1 MQGKNPILSNKAIV
15 CLLVLL
21 LLVFSIYMLLKPLVL
36 SVDSA
41 YGFLAYQGSRLSHQF
56 NVIQEIATQDI
67 RQVNRIFI
75 SWWSPGQWLYPGFLN
90 AQFGIRLGVGAIG
103 ITLFSMILGMVGY
116 YRVFIYF
123 KFSAMISCW
132 SLLVIFASSTF
143 YYSFI
148 IYQGGEV
155 LEFAVFPWFALY
167 VMSMSRVSLA
177 SILGIGLFFL
187 ICFVAKTTMIIYCT
201 LVMIAKI
208 GVMAR
213 RRSGNK
219 FQLQPVMALLIL
231 LPVLLTVLI
240 WHFYLSVGPR
250 PSLINEFQFPIEGF
264 FVSVTSPLCS
274 ILSIQEWTG
283 RISRT
288 LSSSFDGRISV
299 LFISVFFYGVLII
312 CLFLTGRLIVRNKAI
327 SPSYKALVYVLYV
340 GLLAFFLFAY
350 CFDARI
356 DYSSR
361 HFKLLGYLFIPG
373 LFTALESRIA
383 QRVLQGIVLLFC
395 LASIVDIVYL
405 KEKWTHDRYVSVQY
419 FYRNYEPFAEL
430 DGLDEKSYQN
440 LLKFDRPPI
449 SKNEIIFVES
459 TGDVGIDLHQL
470 CIFQRPEDSIREK
483 IYLHSGPDLI
493 VCISKKTLMR
503 EKDIL
508 VYKFPDYNAFKK
520 IAETENYLFFLGK
533 GNP

>member
-1 MQGKNPILSNKAIV
+1 MQEKNPVLSNKAIV

-56 NVIQEIATQDI
+56 NVIQEISTKDI
-67 RQVNRIFI
+67 RQINRIFI

-103 ITLFSMILGMVGY
+103 ITLLSMILGMVGY

-123 KFSAMISCW
+123 RFSRMISCW
-132 SLLVIFASSTF
+132 SLLLIFASSTF

-167 VMSMSRVSLA
+167 FLIMWGITLVN
-177 SILGIGLFFL
+177 ILGIGLFFL

-201 LVMIAKI
+201 LVIVAKM

-213 RRSGNK
+213 GGSGNK
-219 FQLQPVMALLIL
+219 FQLQPVMVLLIL
-231 LPVLLTVLI
+231 LPIFLTVLI
-240 WHFYLSVGPR
+240 WHFYLSIGPR
-250 PSLINEFQFPIEGF
+250 PSLFNEFQIPTEGF
-264 FVSVTSPLCS
+264 FVSITSPLCS

-283 RISRT
+283 RISRV
-288 LSSSFDGRISV
+288 LSLSFNGRVSV
-299 LFISVFFYGVLII
+299 LFISAIFYGVLII
-312 CLFLTGRLIVRNKAI
+312 CLFLIGRLIVHNKAI
-327 SPSYKALVYVLYV
+327 LPSYKVLVNVLFA

-373 LFTALESRIA
+373 LLTALESRIFL
-383 QRVLQGIVLLFC
+383 RVLQSIVLLFC
-395 LASIVDIVYL
+395 LVSIVDIVYL
-405 KEKWTHDRYVSVQY
+405 KEKWTRDRYISVHY
-419 FYRNYEPFAEL
+419 FYRNYEPLAGQ

-440 LLKFDRPPI
+440 LLKLDRQPN

-470 CIFQRPEDSIREK
+470 CIFQRPEDSVREK

-493 VCISKKTLMR
+493 ICISKKTLMR

-508 VYKFPDYNAFKK
+508 VYKFPDYNVFKK
-520 IAETENYLFFLGK
+520 IGETGNYLFFLGK
-533 GNP
+533 ADP